1 MDVLGDRPMG
11 VSASVRRS
19 GARTAG
25 TVPSRRIMHAGPQ
38 AALDWGGQAPQR
50 AQALVALVDAVSE
63 GIVLLDAK
71 QRIVLLNPAAQRVFG
86 SQPGPLAA
94 ALAGQP
100 FEVLLSPQADATP
113 LHGPGDEPT
122 TATHACLGRRAD
134 GTTFRLQLSLARLP
148 EEPGLD
154 RGAGPQPC
162 WAVFV
167 RELGADTAAGREWQ
181 ALQQRLRSVVELAP
195 IAIWIADGEHLSF
208 ANRAAARLAGAE
220 SAAALVGQSVFDLLR
235 LEGHP
240 ELRRQLARTLAQDGE
255 PGTLQARL
263 VRMNGD
269 TREVEIALAALP
281 QHGPQAV
288 QMVVS
293 DVSQRNREVRALERS
308 RQALK
313 RLSANAV
320 EAREEERRRI
330 ARELHDE
337 LGQSLSALK
346 MEIADCAD
354 IDNLSTEHPRVSL
367 ILARLDDIMN
377 SVRRI
382 AADLRPLMLD
392 DLGLGDAI
400 ESLAHDFARRMGV
413 QVHLHVEHIEPPAGE
428 QVAIALYRMVQEAL
442 TNVARHAHATQVH
455 IDLCRQD
462 DELVLSV
469 RDDGIG
475 LPGLPPHRDSQYGLL
490 GMQERA
496 DMLGGRLELDNLPDG
511 GARVRVRVP
520 LRRPVPA
527 PSAMG
532 LLAALTAAAQAHGGA
547 AAAAVA
553 SPELRDVRDHRDQ
566 PRGA

>member
-1 MDVLGDRPMG
+1 MDSLGERSAGID
-11 VSASVRRS
+11 VSLRR
-19 GARTAG
+19 GARAAG
-25 TVPSRRIMHAGPQ
+25 AVLPRRTPPECVQ
-38 AALDWGGQAPQR
+38 TALDWGDSAPQR
-50 AQALVALVDAVSE
+50 AGASAALVEAARE
-63 GIVLLDAK
+63 GIVLHDAQ
-71 QRIVLLNPAAQRVFG
+71 QRIVLLNPAAQRLFD
-86 SQPGPLAA
+86 SPPGCAA
-94 ALAGQP
+94 AGRAGQP
-100 FEVLLSPQADATP
+100 FEVLLAPQADAVP
-113 LHGPGDEPT
+113 LQGPGDAPDT
-122 TATHACLGRRAD
+122 TAYGCL
-134 GTTFRLQLSLARLP
+134 L
-148 EEPGLD
+148 
-154 RGAGPQPC
+154 
-162 WAVFV
+162 
-167 RELGADTAAGREWQ
+167 
-181 ALQQRLRSVVELAP
+181 SVVEQAP
-195 IAIWIADGEHLSF
+195 IAIWIVDNERLSF

-220 SAAALVGQSVFDLLR
+220 SAASLVGQSVFTLLR
-235 LEGHP
+235 VEGHP
-240 ELRRQLARTLAQDGE
+240 ELRRQVARTLAQNGE
-255 PGTLQARL
+255 PNTLQARL
-263 VRMNGD
+263 VRINGD

-281 QHGPQAV
+281 QHGPHAV

-320 EAREEERRRI
+320 EAREAERRRI

-346 MEIADCAD
+346 MEIADCVD
-354 IDNLSTEHPRVSL
+354 IDDLSPEHPRVSL
-367 ILARLDDIMN
+367 ILTRLDDIMN

-413 QVHLHVEHIEPPAGE
+413 QVHLHVEHIDPPAGE
-428 QVAIALYRMVQEAL
+428 RVSIALYRMVQEAL
-442 TNVARHAHATQVH
+442 TNVARHAHATEVH
-455 IDLCRQD
+455 ISLLRQD

-475 LPGLPPHRDSQYGLL
+475 LPGLPPQRDSQYGLL

-520 LRRPVPA
+520 MRRPA

-532 LLAALTAAAQAHGGA
+532 TLAAMTAAAQAHGGLA
-547 AAAAVA
+547 AAGH
-553 SPELRDVRDHRDQ
+553 ELRDLSQ
-566 PRGA
+566 GA

>member
-1 MDVLGDRPMG
+1 M
-11 VSASVRRS
+11 
-19 GARTAG
+19 
-25 TVPSRRIMHAGPQ
+25 
-38 AALDWGGQAPQR
+38 
-50 AQALVALVDAVSE
+50 
-63 GIVLLDAK
+63 
-71 QRIVLLNPAAQRVFG
+71 
-86 SQPGPLAA
+86 
-94 ALAGQP
+94 
-100 FEVLLSPQADATP
+100 
-113 LHGPGDEPT
+113 
-122 TATHACLGRRAD
+122 
-134 GTTFRLQLSLARLP
+134 
-148 EEPGLD
+148 
-154 RGAGPQPC
+154 
-162 WAVFV
+162 
-167 RELGADTAAGREWQ
+167 
-181 ALQQRLRSVVELAP
+181 VELAP
-195 IAIWIADGEHLSF
+195 IAIWITDGEHLSF

-220 SAAALVGQSVFDLLR
+220 SAAALVGQSIFDLLR
-235 LEGHP
+235 VEGHAA
-240 ELRRQLARTLAQDGE
+240 LRRQIARTQAQDAE
-255 PGTLQARL
+255 PASLQARL
-263 VRMNGD
+263 VRVNGD
-269 TREVEIALAALP
+269 TREVEIALAPLP
-281 QHGPQAV
+281 EHGPQAV

-413 QVHLHVEHIEPPAGE
+413 QVHLNVEHFDPPAGE
-428 QVAIALYRMVQEAL
+428 QVSIALYRMVQEAL
-442 TNVARHAHATQVH
+442 TNVARHAHAGHVH
-455 IDLCRQD
+455 IDLRRQD

-475 LPGLPPHRDSQYGLL
+475 MPGLPPQRDSQYGLL

-496 DMLGGRLELDNLPDG
+496 DMLGGRLELDNPPEG
-511 GARVRVRVP
+511 GAQVRVRVP
-520 LRRPVPA
+520 LRRPAPA
-527 PSAMG
+527 PSAMTT
-532 LLAALTAAAQAHGGA
+532 LAALTAAALAHGGA
-547 AAAAVA
+547 TPTPKRGSPATAA
-553 SPELRDVRDHRDQ
+553 SRPHDQ
-566 PRGA
+566 TQGA